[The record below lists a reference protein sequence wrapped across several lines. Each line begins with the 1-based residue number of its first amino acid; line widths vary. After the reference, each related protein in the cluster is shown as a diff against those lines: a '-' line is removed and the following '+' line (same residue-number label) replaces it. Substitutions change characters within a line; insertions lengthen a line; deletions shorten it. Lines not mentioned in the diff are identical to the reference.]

1 MEHEI
6 TLKGSD
12 ALELRAYWLL
22 VSVSFGFRVCSLRG
36 GRTMRILNSSVEG
49 TAGPEIV
56 RIMHKK
62 AIYFLVCDMR
72 HHEQTQ
78 VIPQLSCRAIR
89 G

>member
-6 TLKGSD
+6 TLKSSD
-12 ALELRAYWLL
+12 ALELWTYWLL
-22 VSVSFGFRVCSLRG
+22 VSVSFGFCYLRG
-36 GRTMRILNSSVEG
+36 GRTKRILNPSVEG

-56 RIMHKK
+56 RIVHKK
-62 AIYFLVCDMR
+62 AIYFLVCGMR
-72 HHEQTQ
+72 HHKQTQ